1 MPNKVSTMTS
11 YDRTT
16 RIVSIS
22 FKIKNWG
29 ANTMLV
35 LGILAAGAAYLELS
49 PTQGNRCL
57 VDIGICSILWAWLA
71 ISLRRWDPK
80 PVTSFDHVGWLDQ
93 TK

>member
-1 MPNKVSTMTS
+1 MTS
-11 YDRTT
+11 YERAMQ
-16 RIVSIS
+16 IVSIS
-22 FKIKNWG
+22 RTIKNWG
-29 ANTMLV
+29 ANMMLV
-35 LGILAAGAAYLELS
+35 LGVLAAVAGYLELS

-80 PVTSFDHVGWLDQ
+80 PVTSFDRVGWLDQ